1 MKPLP
6 GFQPVDE
13 DDVHGRL
20 HQLLWPTPASS
31 PPAASA
37 AGEPAA
43 LAEHV
48 DVWMGNEGNDEGRA
62 DVMHEDKSEP
72 PSIRF
77 IDLPSYAS
85 TSSSATRRNSFNPS
99 TIHWYLQLW
108 VDPCDTL
115 VWTSSPRGER
125 RRHFTKQFLARV
137 WCMSPWSSTEIAAVT
152 KLQEKDPVEI
162 QARFELSGPVA
173 RSLFADPE
181 RANLGEIDKVIRTAL
196 TKGLFEFATSEG
208 PDEESSH
215 QIYLVRPHEERDA
228 DGVIR
233 LIRRERTFDFL
244 SSKIG
249 PRVVSMM
256 DNTLT
261 AMRTRLVC
269 AFHNPHTRSAAGK
282 LVEAILRR
290 AFSDGPVAPFG
301 FGSPFSEL
309 TLIGKATDFFF
320 GARMSPLTPPLY
332 LRPQDQNFA
341 AVDAIIVYNAVL
353 WLVQTSLASWH
364 TTVFKTL
371 IAILVRLESNG
382 IDLQGVRIVYCLI
395 GTDDKRV
402 GSLVHSSTNKLV
414 ALQKAD
420 PVLRA
425 IELRQTQSVTNRF
438 LQLGVL
444 GVEGYTFITE
454 TQLARMP

>member
-6 GFQPVDE
+6 GLQPVDE

-62 DVMHEDKSEP
+62 DLRFHKLIGHPPQLLVRQEYIEFMTHVMQTKEP
-72 PSIRF
+72 GQRRF
-77 IDLPSYAS
+77 FLTGQPGIGKQSSFYTVSGFVLMDHLLSKPAWVLIDVDIGS
-85 TSSSATRRNSFNPS
+85 NPS

-181 RANLGEIDKVIRTAL
+181 RGNLGEIDKVIRTAL

-256 DNTLT
+256 DSTLT

-269 AFHNPHTRSAAGK
+269 AFDNPHTRSAAGK

-290 AFSDGPVAPFG
+290 AFSDRPAAPFG
-301 FGSPFSEL
+301 FGSPFCEL
-309 TLIGKATDFFF
+309 TLIGKTTDFFF
-320 GARMSPLTPPLY
+320 GAHTSPLTPPLY

-353 WLVQTSLASWH
+353 WLVQTSLAS
-364 TTVFKTL
+364 
-371 IAILVRLESNG
+371 
-382 IDLQGVRIVYCLI
+382 
-395 GTDDKRV
+395 
-402 GSLVHSSTNKLV
+402 
-414 ALQKAD
+414 
-420 PVLRA
+420 
-425 IELRQTQSVTNRF
+425 
-438 LQLGVL
+438 
-444 GVEGYTFITE
+444 
-454 TQLARMP
+454 